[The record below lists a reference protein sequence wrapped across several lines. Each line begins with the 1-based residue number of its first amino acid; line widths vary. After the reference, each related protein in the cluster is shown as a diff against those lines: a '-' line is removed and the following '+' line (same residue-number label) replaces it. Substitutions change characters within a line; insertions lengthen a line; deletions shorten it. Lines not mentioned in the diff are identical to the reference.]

1 MSPLTPKD
9 FVSKFL
15 SLCPSDSG
23 KKICETSLCYSL
35 AASDG
40 FKNPFFLKNLIS
52 FIKLVIHHYPVV

>member
-40 FKNPFFLKNLIS
+40 FKNPFFLNLIS